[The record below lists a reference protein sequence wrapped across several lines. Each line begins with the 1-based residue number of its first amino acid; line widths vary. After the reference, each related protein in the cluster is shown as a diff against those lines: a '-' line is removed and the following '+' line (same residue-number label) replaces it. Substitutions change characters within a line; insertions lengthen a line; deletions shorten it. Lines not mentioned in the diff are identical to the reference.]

1 MTDTS
6 YDMEP
11 FNLQFPFTRTL
22 GSTLST
28 FFSALT
34 TGQLIGVRVGGRVIA
49 PPLEYD
55 PETGA
60 DAGSEWV
67 KVGPKGTVSTW
78 TWVPQPTNLHPLRTP
93 FAFAFITL
101 DGADT
106 PMIHVVDVD
115 SPEEMARGMRVE
127 AQFKPEGEAAGRLD
141 DIVAF
146 VPAEDPSPSEGA
158 GEPYEAPADPT
169 VESMDAF
176 CDLTYVDNAA
186 PPTRVWTQG
195 LREGKL
201 LGRTCPQC
209 GRTFVGAIG
218 LCCVDAIE
226 LDESLVT
233 EMPQTGVVTN
243 FTVITPVQYH
253 GQQETEPFVRCSVM
267 LDGTDAVLGQQSIVG
282 IPASEVRV
290 GMHVELVWKPEG
302 ERDTSEIGNGGHGS
316 TGDTVEGWKPTG
328 QPDEPAE
335 NYVDR
340 MM

>member
-1 MTDTS
+1 MTSTE

-22 GSTLST
+22 GPTLST
-28 FFSALT
+28 FFSAVAE
-34 TGQLIGVRVGGRVIA
+34 GQLIGVRVGGRVIA

-55 PETGA
+55 PENGA
-60 DAGSEWV
+60 AAGTDWV
-67 KVGPKGTVSTW
+67 KVGPKGTVSAF
-78 TWVPQPTNLHPLRTP
+78 TWVAEPTKLHPLQEP
-93 FAFAFITL
+93 FAFAFVTL

-106 PMIHVVDVD
+106 PMFHAVQVD
-115 SPEEMARGMRVE
+115 SPDALSNGARVE
-127 AQFKPEGEAAGRLD
+127 ARFKEGDEINGRID
-141 DIVAF
+141 DLVF
-146 VPAEDPSPSEGA
+146 VLASDPSPSESA
-158 GEPYEAPADPT
+158 GEPYEAPAEP
-169 VESMDAF
+169 EFQNMDSF

-186 PPTRVWTQG
+186 PPTRVWTEG
-195 LREGKL
+195 LKQGKL

-226 LDESLVT
+226 LDESLST

-243 FTVITPVQYH
+243 FTVITPTPYP
-253 GQQETEPFVRCSVM
+253 GQKETEPFVRCSVM
-267 LDGTDAVLGQQSIVG
+267 LDGTDAVLGQQTIIG

-290 GMHVELVWKPEG
+290 GMHVELIWKPEG
-302 ERDTSEIGNGGHGS
+302 ERDTSDIGNGGHGS
-316 TGDTVEGWKPTG
+316 TGETVEGWKPTG
-328 QPDEPAE
+328 EPDEPAE

>member
-1 MTDTS
+1 
-6 YDMEP
+6 
-11 FNLQFPFTRTL
+11 
-22 GSTLST
+22 
-28 FFSALT
+28 
-34 TGQLIGVRVGGRVIA
+34 
-49 PPLEYD
+49 
-55 PETGA
+55 
-60 DAGSEWV
+60 
-67 KVGPKGTVSTW
+67 
-78 TWVPQPTNLHPLRTP
+78 
-93 FAFAFITL
+93 
-101 DGADT
+101 
-106 PMIHVVDVD
+106 
-115 SPEEMARGMRVE
+115 
-127 AQFKPEGEAAGRLD
+127 
-141 DIVAF
+141 
-146 VPAEDPSPSEGA
+146 
-158 GEPYEAPADPT
+158 
-169 VESMDAF
+169 
-176 CDLTYVDNAA
+176 
-186 PPTRVWTQG
+186 
-195 LREGKL
+195 
-201 LGRTCPQC
+201 
-209 GRTFVGAIG
+209 VGAIG